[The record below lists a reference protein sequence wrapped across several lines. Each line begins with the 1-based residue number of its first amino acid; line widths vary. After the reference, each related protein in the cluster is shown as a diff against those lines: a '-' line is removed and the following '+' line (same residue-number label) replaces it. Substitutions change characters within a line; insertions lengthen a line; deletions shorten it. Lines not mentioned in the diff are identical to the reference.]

1 VQDFRA
7 ARASIREAWREFRW
21 LEYRPFAWIMLAEL
35 LFIGLASNL
44 GTAWGMK
51 GAGWI
56 MRTAG
61 EPALHYPASFLF
73 LSYTYA
79 RVEAA
84 LFAVAGSFLIP
95 LSLARIAA
103 PTSDAPSSGRFRAA
117 GRALRAYPA
126 TFIGFLLS
134 FALLLV
140 WEYLLP
146 LGPSR
151 WIHAFRGG
159 IIGDFLAWVVG
170 VVGAFAIAAIFLYV
184 PVRAVSDGG
193 SFGDS
198 LLGGIGEG
206 LRALGP
212 TLFILLLFA
221 WPTLIFLAP
230 VQLVPTLVV
239 TRFHPELIAILIAIA
254 AVLNS
259 FVNYLIY
266 SAVARLHWHGARR
279 EG

>member
-1 VQDFRA
+1 M

-21 LEYRPFAWIMLAEL
+21 PEYRPFAWIMLAEL
-35 LFIGLASNL
+35 VFIGLASSL

-73 LSYTYA
+73 LSYAYA
-79 RVEAA
+79 RVEAV

-95 LSLARIAA
+95 LSLARIAEPEA
-103 PTSDAPSSGRFRAA
+103 DAASPARLPTA

-126 TFIGFLLS
+126 TFMGFLLS
-134 FALLLV
+134 FALLV
-140 WEYLLP
+140 AWEYLLP

-151 WIHAFRGG
+151 WLHAFRGG
-159 IIGDFLAWVVG
+159 IIGDLLTWIVG
-170 VVGAFAIAAIFLYV
+170 VLVAFAIAAIFVYV

-193 SFGDS
+193 SFGKS
-198 LLGGIGEG
+198 LIGGIGEG
-206 LRALGP
+206 LRTLGP
-212 TLFILLLFA
+212 TLFIVLLFA
-221 WPTLIFLAP
+221 CPTLIFLAP
-230 VQLVPTLVV
+230 VQLVPTLLVA
-239 TRFHPELIAILIAIA
+239 RFHPELIAILIAIA

-266 SAVARLHWHGARR
+266 SAVARFHWHDKRR
-279 EG
+279 DG